1 MTKIKDYIENIEGG
15 ERRFFAQPVEV
26 RQEGEDHYF
35 EGLAAVF
42 DSPADLRDF
51 TEEIDSRAFDDVM
64 EDDVRGT
71 FNHSSDVVLGRNKAG
86 TMVLAKTERG
96 MGYKIKYNPND
107 PDHVRVMEKVKRG
120 DVSQSSFAFRVA
132 KDEWSTRDGKDH
144 RRITKLQRWYDV
156 GPVTYPAYP
165 DTTVAARS
173 LDKMKHKKKS
183 KGLTYQEAH
192 VTLLRNSMSKQDR
205 LALDNFL
212 ND

>member
-1 MTKIKDYIENIEGG
+1 MAMTKIKDYIEHIEGG

-26 RQEGEDHYF
+26 REEGEERFF

-42 DSPADLRDF
+42 NSPTDLRDF

-64 EDDVRGT
+64 DDDVRGT

-86 TMVLAKTERG
+86 TMQLVKTDRG
-96 MGYKIKYNPND
+96 MQYKIKYNPND

-132 KDEWSTRDGKDH
+132 EDVWSKRDGKDH
-144 RRITKLQRWYDV
+144 RTITKLKRWFDV
-156 GPVTYPAYP
+156 GPVTYPAYA

-173 LDKMKHKKKS
+173 LEAIKS
-183 KGLTYQEAH
+183 QENQSRPVGLTYHEAR
-192 VTLLRNSMSKQDR
+192 VRVLRY
-205 LALDNFL
+205 L
-212 ND
+212 

>member
-51 TEEIDSRAFDDVM
+51 TEDIDPAAFDDVM
-64 EDDVRGT
+64 DDDVRGT
-71 FNHSSDVVLGRNKAG
+71 FNHSSDLVLGRNKSG
-86 TMVLAKTERG
+86 TMQLTKLASG
-96 MGYKIKYNPND
+96 MNYRIKYNPND

-144 RRITKLQRWYDV
+144 RRIKKLQRWYDV

-173 LDKMKHKKKS
+173 LEEIKKQNKDQNKPIGMS
-183 KGLTYQEAH
+183 YHEAR
-192 VTLLRNSMSKQDR
+192 VMVLKCI
-205 LALDNFL
+205 
-212 ND
+212 